1 MNYEVKVDVSPIYE
15 LLGSFMVYISKKWV
29 RNLDIGPEWISEVA
43 SKLPPDVSA
52 ALSQASAWPFDD
64 YDVLYAWA
72 IHRNNGD
79 SVPCFL
85 ECLYE
90 TPDDVLH
97 KAASPYLP
105 DLTFEEARRIRDQY
119 TPLLE
124 LWYEHYFKNI
134 EPDII
139 PLIEEDAKEKRI
151 LLTKMDPLSLVEYA
165 SGGLVIE
172 NAPEVQTIVLF
183 PTVHNRPINAYCYYK
198 KMMLIQYPVDV
209 PEEDEDEP
217 PTCLLRMTHAL
228 SDPKRLRLLRYVA
241 EKPHSLKEMIRDL
254 DQSEE
259 LLKHHLMILRVAG
272 LLRIHLGVEEKE
284 KFSIRPDGASELQM
298 FLESYMRL

>member
-15 LLGSFMVYISKKWV
+15 LLGSLMVYTSKKWV
-29 RNLDIGPEWISEVA
+29 RNLDIGPEWISEVN
-43 SKLPPDVSA
+43 SKFPPEVSA
-52 ALSQASAWPFDD
+52 ALAQSSAWSLDD
-64 YDVLYAWA
+64 YDILYAWA
-72 IHRNNGD
+72 IHRGNGD

-85 ECLYE
+85 ECLRE
-90 TPDDVLH
+90 TPAEVLLS
-97 KAASPYLP
+97 AAAPYLP
-105 DLTFEEARRIRDQY
+105 DLTIEEASRIRDSY

-124 LWYEHYFKNI
+124 LWYEHYFKEV

-139 PLIEEDAKEKRI
+139 PLLEEDAIEKKV
-151 LLTKMDPLSLVEYA
+151 LLTKMEPMSLVEYA

-183 PTVHNRPINAYCYYK
+183 PTVHNRPINAYCFYK

-241 EKPHSLKEMIRDL
+241 EKPHSLREMVRDL
-254 DQSEE
+254 NQSED

-284 KFSIRPDGASELQM
+284 KYSIRSDGASELQM

>member
-15 LLGSFMVYISKKWV
+15 LLGSFMVYTSKKWV
-29 RNLDIGPEWISEVA
+29 RNLDIGPEWISEV
-43 SKLPPDVSA
+43 SGKLPQEVAA
-52 ALSQASAWPFDD
+52 ALAQTAMWPFDD

-72 IHRNNGD
+72 IHRDNGD
-79 SVPCFL
+79 AVLPFL
-85 ECLYE
+85 ECLQE
-90 TPDDVLH
+90 TPEEVLLA
-97 KAASPYLP
+97 AASPYLP
-105 DLTFEEARRIRDQY
+105 ELTLEEASRIRDQY

-124 LWYEHYFKNI
+124 LWYEHYFKNV
-134 EPDII
+134 EGSII
-139 PLIEEDAKEKRI
+139 PLIEEDANEKGM
-151 LLTKMDPLSLVEYA
+151 LLTKMDPMSLVEYA

-172 NAPEVQTIVLF
+172 NAPEIQTIVLF
-183 PTVHNRPINAYCYYK
+183 PTVHNRPINTYCFYK

-241 EKPHSLKEMIRDL
+241 EKPHSLDEMIRDL
-254 DQSEE
+254 DQTEE
-259 LLKHHLMILRVAG
+259 SLKHHLMILRVAG
-272 LLRIHLGVEEKE
+272 LLRIHLGAGDTE

>member
-15 LLGSFMVYISKKWV
+15 LLGSFMVYISKKWI
-29 RNLDIGPEWISEVA
+29 RNLDLGPEWISEVSA
-43 SKLPPDVSA
+43 KLSTEVSA
-52 ALSQASAWPFDD
+52 SLSEASQWPFAD

-72 IHRNNGD
+72 IHRDNGD
-79 SVPCFL
+79 AVLPFL
-85 ECLYE
+85 DCLKE
-90 TPDDVLH
+90 TPAETLLE
-97 KAASPYLP
+97 AALPYLP
-105 DLTFEEARRIRDQY
+105 ELTLEDASRIRDGY

-124 LWYEHYFKNI
+124 LWYEHYFKHV

-139 PLIEEDAKEKRI
+139 PLIEEDAKEKGM
-151 LLTKMDPLSLVEYA
+151 LLTKMDPMALVEYA

-183 PTVHNRPINAYCYYK
+183 PTVHNRPINTYCFYK

-241 EKPHSLKEMIRDL
+241 EKPHSLKEMVRDL
-254 DQSEE
+254 EQPEE
-259 LLKHHLMILRVAG
+259 SLKHHLMILRVAG
-272 LLRIHLGVEEKE
+272 LLRIHLGVEDKE

>member
-15 LLGSFMVYISKKWV
+15 LLGSFMVYTSKKWV
-29 RNLDIGPEWISEVA
+29 RNLDIGPEWISEVS
-43 SKLPPDVSA
+43 SKLAPEVSA
-52 ALSQASAWPFDD
+52 ALSKAAAWPFDD

-79 SVPCFL
+79 SVISFL
-85 ECLYE
+85 ECLQE
-90 TPDDVLH
+90 TPEEVLLA
-97 KAASPYLP
+97 AASPYLP
-105 DLTFEEARRIRDQY
+105 NLTLEETRRIREQY

-124 LWYEHYFKNI
+124 IWYENYFKDV
-134 EPDII
+134 EAGII
-139 PLIEEDAKEKRI
+139 PLIEEDAKEKGM
-151 LLTKMDPLSLVEYA
+151 LLTKMDPMSLIEYA

-172 NAPEVQTIVLF
+172 NVPEVQTIVLF

-198 KMMLIQYPVDV
+198 KMMLVQYPVDV

-241 EKPHSLKEMIRDL
+241 EKPHSLDEMVRDL
-254 DQSEE
+254 DQPEE
-259 LLKHHLMILRVAG
+259 SLKHHLMILRVAG
-272 LLRIHLGVEEKE
+272 LLRIHLGAEEKE

>member
-15 LLGSFMVYISKKWV
+15 LLGSFMVYISKKWI
-29 RNLDIGPEWISEVA
+29 RNLDLGPEWISEVSA
-43 SKLPPDVSA
+43 KLSPEVSA
-52 ALSQASAWPFDD
+52 SLSEASQWPFAD

-79 SVPCFL
+79 AVLPFL
-85 ECLYE
+85 DCLKE
-90 TPDDVLH
+90 TPAETLLE
-97 KAASPYLP
+97 AALPYLP
-105 DLTFEEARRIRDQY
+105 ELTLEDASRIRDGY

-124 LWYEHYFKNI
+124 LWYEHYFKHV

-139 PLIEEDAKEKRI
+139 PLIEEDAKEKGM
-151 LLTKMDPLSLVEYA
+151 LLTKMDPMALVEYA

-183 PTVHNRPINAYCYYK
+183 PTVHNRPINTYCFYK

-241 EKPHSLKEMIRDL
+241 EKPHSLKEMVRDL
-254 DQSEE
+254 EQPEE
-259 LLKHHLMILRVAG
+259 SLKHHLMILRVAG
-272 LLRIHLGVEEKE
+272 LLRIHLGVEDKE